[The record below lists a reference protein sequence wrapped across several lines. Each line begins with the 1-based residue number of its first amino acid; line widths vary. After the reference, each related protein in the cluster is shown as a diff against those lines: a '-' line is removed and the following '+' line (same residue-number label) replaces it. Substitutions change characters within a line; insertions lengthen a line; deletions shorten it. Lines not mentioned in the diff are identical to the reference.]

1 MTTQTKCT
9 LTLCLLFII
18 EILPVPFTAIY
29 SLYVVR
35 KRRDWVPGV
44 VEKLYADRPVKENES
59 AVPLVLEGHDPLVT
73 RKRCTIT
80 LASLFVVDILVPC
93 TIPFGLY
100 LVRRRPLWF
109 KNTVAKLY
117 ADQLEGSTL
126 GQAETAEVSSGIIVN
141 TEALEQRYLELERS
155 NFEFARSL
163 SIKGK

>member
-29 SLYVVR
+29 CLYVVR

-44 VEKLYADRPVKENES
+44 VERLYADRPVKANES
-59 AVPLVLEGHDPLVT
+59 AEPLVLEGHDPMIT

-80 LASLFVVDILVPC
+80 LASMFLVDILFPC
-93 TIPFGLY
+93 TIPFSLY
-100 LVRRRPLWF
+100 IVRRRPLWF

-126 GQAETAEVSSGIIVN
+126 GQVEIAEVSSGIVVN
-141 TEALEQRYLELERS
+141 TAALEQRYLELERS

-163 SIKGK
+163 SLKEK